1 MKHFRNSILAV
12 TVLLCAALSFGQSY
26 LSQPPTSPALWTAA
40 DYNYPPQAVYSGST
54 STGAYTISLYAPG
67 VTLANHR
74 VVAIFGNTA
83 VATENVALPPFT
95 IGNPGSSNQET
106 VTSYTVSGC
115 SSTGTGASQYGNC
128 QISATFTYAHGRGD
142 FITSADNGFQE
153 ATTDAAN
160 NGGGPVAWSIDCGII
175 TLSTSATTTTSTC
188 LIPKDFFNVG
198 ASVHVTTTVTTS
210 ASYGVG
216 ISGATSAFLSA
227 CTSLTAG
234 LGCAGFQVSPT
245 TVNGGAGTGDLLI
258 TTNATAGAGAMRVKV
273 WGETQAQSNY

>member
-26 LSQPPTSPALWTAA
+26 LSQPPTSPAVWNAA

-153 ATTDAAN
+153 AMNDAAN

-216 ISGATSAFLSA
+216 ISGATSAFISA

-258 TTNATAGAGAMRVKV
+258 TTNATAGAGAMRVRV